1 MHCKRANKK
10 WTTVE
15 TLALQREYELL
26 EMSVYDIAT
35 KHERSVKGILYRLK
49 SEGFITS
56 FDDARGYEA
65 DIVAPYI
72 EASDISSVMVN
83 TRLTNLEN
91 SIEDMRDA
99 IDVLVS
105 KFNVAF
111 VKKTF
116 GRDGKAIGER

>member
-26 EMSVYDIAT
+26 EMSVYDIAG
-35 KHERSVKGILYRLK
+35 KHGRSVQGILYRLK

-56 FDDARGYEA
+56 FADARGYTS

-72 EASDISSVMVN
+72 EASDNSSVIVN

-91 SIEDMRDA
+91 SLEDIRDA

-105 KFNVAF
+105 KFDVASL
-111 VKKTF
+111 KKTL
-116 GRDGKAIGER
+116 GRGGKAIGEC